1 MRQLLLVMTLMGA
14 LISPV
19 RSADIQTFKTNSVI
33 VGKKGVLQI
42 TAPKDWTF
50 EQTNLPGSQ
59 PYAALH
65 SPGNSIGIELSIYWD
80 GFGKSN
86 SQPTQ
91 ADFEQI
97 VSNTCIR
104 GVAQGSVEKKVVLE
118 KLQGPA
124 VSGTFARFTDAQWVP
139 MLKGDYPNIAS
150 GMFRSGNLWGK
161 FSLVTYDKDGPL
173 FKQGLEVLKSMRRK
187 P

>member
-1 MRQLLLVMTLMGA
+1 MRQLLLAITLLTA
-14 LISPV
+14 LLS
-19 RSADIQTFKTNSVI
+19 SARAADDQTLKTNSVV
-33 VGKKGVLQI
+33 VGNFGVLQI
-42 TAPKDWTF
+42 ASPKDWIF
-50 EQTNLPGSQ
+50 EQTNVPGAP
-59 PYAALH
+59 PYVALR
-65 SPGNSIGIELSIYWD
+65 SPSDSIGIEMSIYWD

-86 SQPTQ
+86 SHPTET
-91 ADFEQI
+91 DFEQI
-97 VSNTCIR
+97 VSNSCIL
-104 GVAQGSVEKKVVLE
+104 GTAQDSIEKKVVLE

-124 VSGTFARFTDAQWVP
+124 VSGTFARFTQAQWVP

-173 FKQGLEVLKSMRRK
+173 FKQGLRVLESIRRK